1 VTRQDSRAV
10 TADDADLV
18 RELLPATEH
27 VPDNAELLTAT
38 YREQD
43 PAVPD
48 Q

>member
-1 VTRQDSRAV
+1 VTRQDSRALTV
-10 TADDADLV
+10 EHVDLV
-18 RELLPATEH
+18 RELLPATEGD
-27 VPDNAELLTAT
+27 PDNAELLTAT